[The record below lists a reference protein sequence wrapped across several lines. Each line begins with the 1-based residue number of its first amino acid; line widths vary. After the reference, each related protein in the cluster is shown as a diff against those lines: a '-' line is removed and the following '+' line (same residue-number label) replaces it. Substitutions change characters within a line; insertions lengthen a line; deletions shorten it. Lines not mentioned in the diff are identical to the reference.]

1 MRFFILCQSDYEVK
15 CAVLYVKECMYGIT
29 ENTIEIGV
37 GEGKKK
43 DDWRLLH
50 QSKRE

>member
-1 MRFFILCQSDYEVK
+1 
-15 CAVLYVKECMYGIT
+15 MYGIT

-43 DDWRLLH
+43 MIGDYFTRV
-50 QSKRE
+50 RESR